1 MLTLVPEDVTS
12 SLRTVS
18 TDGGPLPVAVVTPA
32 TVDRTFVVAMG
43 YGARLD
49 EFELQRFR
57 LLAPLLRGRLV
68 VVQTPGHGADAS
80 RLTPRE
86 RWALLARSDFRPVAR
101 RMLQAATTAEPS
113 VCSARTA
120 VLGYSLGASL
130 GTAIASVLR
139 EGTGTPVPLL
149 VLVEP
154 VAGRPWRPLDLAGAT
169 RAEDGL
175 VDDALAQNDDV
186 AGAVGPPDRRPE
198 PSTPDHHRVDLLL
211 LANALRAG
219 RLGAQVVASGATHVV
234 VVRGKDSRLSLPAA
248 VADVV
253 DAARSAGR
261 RVDEL
266 TMHGT
271 HALWH
276 SLPSVRRLGRFVAD
290 VAEDHG

>member
-1 MLTLVPEDVTS
+1 MLTLLPDDVTVS
-12 SLRTVS
+12 TRTVS
-18 TDGGPLPVAVVTPA
+18 TDNGQLPVAVIAPVIT
-32 TVDRTFVVAMG
+32 TTTFVVAMG
-43 YGARLD
+43 YAARLD
-49 EFELQRFR
+49 DFELQRFR
-57 LLAPLLRGRLV
+57 LLAQELRARLV
-68 VVQTPGHGADAS
+68 VVQTPGHGAPAS

-86 RWALLARSDFRPVAR
+86 RWALLARSDFGPVAR
-101 RMLQAATTAEPS
+101 RMLQAAATADPSILTT
-113 VCSARTA
+113 RTG

-130 GTAIASVLR
+130 GTAIAAELR
-139 EGTGTPVPLL
+139 ERTGRPVPRL

-175 VDDALAQNDDV
+175 VDEALAQNEDV
-186 AGAVGPPDRRPE
+186 ARAVGPSDRQPE
-198 PSTPDHHRVDLLL
+198 VSTPRLDRIDLLL

-234 VVRGKDSRLSLPAA
+234 VVRGRDSRLSLPGA
-248 VADVV
+248 VTDVV
-253 DAARSAGR
+253 NAARTAGR
-261 RVDEL
+261 HVDEL

-290 VAEDHG
+290 VAEDHR